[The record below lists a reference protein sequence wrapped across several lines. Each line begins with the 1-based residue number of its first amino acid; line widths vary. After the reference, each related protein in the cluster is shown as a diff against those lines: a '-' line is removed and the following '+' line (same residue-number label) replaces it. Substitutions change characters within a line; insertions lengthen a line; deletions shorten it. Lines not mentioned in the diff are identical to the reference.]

1 MYISTRDSHFRSII
15 PSFARK
21 SSSKQ
26 EGCFALKGKN
36 TIGEHTTLWKKKKI
50 KYFHQ
55 LGRHSQLNII
65 MEELKDISELEG
77 LVYPGAQS
85 FTQADHQTCK
95 VGITNT

>member
-1 MYISTRDSHFRSII
+1 M
-15 PSFARK
+15 
-21 SSSKQ
+21 
-26 EGCFALKGKN
+26 E
-36 TIGEHTTLWKKKKI
+36 KKKI